1 MSSVLPVLSGR
12 EVVKILSKAG
22 WAETRQK
29 GSHIILIKPG
39 HIASLS
45 VPDHKEVARG
55 TLRSLLRAAGISPD
69 EFVDLKEMKKS
80 SSGSDPAA
88 ARV

>member
-22 WAETRQK
+22 WVESRQR
-29 GSHIILIKPG
+29 GSHIILTKTG

-45 VPDHKEVARG
+45 VPDHREVARG
-55 TLRSLLRAAGISPD
+55 TLRSLLRSASISVE
-69 EFVDLKEMKKS
+69 EFVAMRRD
-80 SSGSDPAA
+80 
-88 ARV
+88 